1 MPISV
6 IVADDEVNILEDLKR
21 IIGKIEDIKL
31 VGSFSS
37 PLEVLKFAYKN
48 HVDVA
53 ILDISMQE
61 LNGIELAEMLKK
73 IYPDLQII
81 FVTGYDEYALSAY
94 HLNAMGY
101 LLKPYTF
108 DDVNIAIKRVKLLID
123 GMNGHKLNATVEIR
137 CFGKFNVIVK
147 GNSLFFRYGK
157 AKELFALLVDAR
169 GGMISMEQAITV
181 LWEDRVYDNKV
192 KQLYRKAVYVM
203 RNTFRE
209 VGCED
214 ICLYYRCHIAV
225 DIKKIQCDYYD
236 YLKGDIHA
244 RNSYLDNYMQEYSW
258 GEETNAMLKNILF

>member
-1 MPISV
+1 MSISV

-21 IIGKIEDIKL
+21 IMDRIEDIKL

-37 PLEVLKFAYKN
+37 PLEVLKFSYKN

-53 ILDISMQE
+53 VLDISMQE

-108 DDVNIAIKRVKLLID
+108 DDVNIAIKRVKLLIE
-123 GMNGHKLNATVEIR
+123 GMNGHKLNAAVEVR

-147 GNSLFFRYGK
+147 GNSLFFKYG
-157 AKELFALLVDAR
+157 
-169 GGMISMEQAITV
+169 
-181 LWEDRVYDNKV
+181 KV

-258 GEETNAMLKNILF
+258 AEETNAMLKNILS